1 MKIAVLNFS
10 GNVGKTT
17 IAKNLL
23 LPRLKETHF
32 IAIESVNHGNQD
44 DIKIKSKDFSL
55 LQDELLI
62 NDNIIVD
69 IGASN
74 IEETMKLMEQYKG
87 SHEDF
92 DYFVLPTVPDLK
104 QQLDTIATVI
114 KLLEIGI
121 KPNKIRLI
129 LNLVNDSERIQSD
142 FSHIFDFI
150 KETKIKEP
158 KLGIESSEVYPK
170 LTAMEK
176 TIDEILAMT
185 DLREKLKTAKD
196 ESEKRQ
202 IASLIGIQ
210 RLAMTAKENLDEVFS
225 DLSLK

>member
-1 MKIAVLNFS
+1 MKIAILNFS

-23 LPRLKETHF
+23 LPRLKDTHF
-32 IAIESVNHGNQD
+32 VAIESINHGNQD

-92 DYFVLPTVPDLK
+92 DYFVLPTVSDLK
-104 QQLDTIATVI
+104 QQLDTISTAI
-114 KLLEIGI
+114 KLLEIGV
-121 KPNKIRLI
+121 KPNKIRFV
-129 LNLVNDSERIQSD
+129 LNMVNDSERIKDDYSKVFA
-142 FSHIFDFI
+142 FSKDA
-150 KETKIKEP
+150 KIREP
-158 KLGIESSEVYPK
+158 KVGIDTSEVYPK
-170 LTAMEK
+170 LMSK
-176 TIDEILAMT
+176 TIDEILAMA

-202 IASLIGIQ
+202 IANLIGTQ

-225 DLSLK
+225 DLALK

>member
-23 LPRLKETHF
+23 LPRLKDTHF
-32 IAIESVNHGNQD
+32 VAIESINHGNQD
-44 DIKIKSKDFSL
+44 DIKIKSKDFSI

-92 DYFVLPTVPDLK
+92 DYFLLPTVADHK
-104 QQLDTIATVI
+104 QQLDTLSTAI
-114 KLLEIGI
+114 KLIEIGV
-121 KPNKIRLI
+121 KPNKIRFV
-129 LNLVNDSERIQSD
+129 LNIVNDSERLQSD
-142 FSHIFDFI
+142 FERILDFA
-150 KETKIKEP
+150 KKTKIKEP
-158 KLGIESSEVYPK
+158 KVGIESSEVYPK

-176 TIDEILAMT
+176 TIDEILAIQ
-185 DLREKLKTAKD
+185 DLREKLKSITNAD
-196 ESEKRQ
+196 EKRQ

>member
-23 LPRLKETHF
+23 LPRLKDTHF
-32 IAIESVNHGNQD
+32 VAIESINHGNQD

-74 IEETMKLMEQYKG
+74 IEETMRLMEQYKG

-92 DYFVLPTVPDLK
+92 DYFVLPTVSDLK
-104 QQLDTIATVI
+104 QQLDTIETAI
-114 KLLEIGI
+114 KLVEIGV
-121 KPNKIRLI
+121 KPNKIRFI
-129 LNLVNDSERIQSD
+129 LNMVNDSERIQND
-142 FSHIFDFI
+142 FARIFDFAKI
-150 KETKIKEP
+150 TKIKEP
-158 KLGIESSEVYPK
+158 KVGIDTSEVYPK
-170 LTAMEK
+170 LMSK

-202 IASLIGIQ
+202 IANLIGTQ

>member
-32 IAIESVNHGNQD
+32 VAIESINHGNQD

-74 IEETMKLMEQYKG
+74 IEETMRLMEQYKG

-92 DYFVLPTVPDLK
+92 DYFLLPTVTDTK
-104 QQLDTIATVI
+104 QQLDTLTTAM
-114 KLLEIGI
+114 KLIEIGV
-121 KPNKIRLI
+121 KPNKIRFI
-129 LNLVNDSERIQSD
+129 LNMVNDSERIQND
-142 FSHIFDFI
+142 FARIFDFA
-150 KETKIKEP
+150 KNTKIKEP
-158 KLGIESSEVYPK
+158 KVGIDTSEVYPK
-170 LTAMEK
+170 LMSK
-176 TIDEILAMT
+176 TIDDILAMT
-185 DLREKLKTAKD
+185 DLREKLKAAKD
-196 ESEKRQ
+196 ESEKRHF
-202 IASLIGIQ
+202 ASLIGIQ
-210 RLAMTAKENLDEVFS
+210 RLAMTAKENLDEVFN

>member
-32 IAIESVNHGNQD
+32 VAIESINHGNQD

-74 IEETMKLMEQYKG
+74 IEETMRLMEQYKG

-92 DYFVLPTVPDLK
+92 DYFVLPTVSDLK
-104 QQLDTIATVI
+104 QQLDTIETAI
-114 KLLEIGI
+114 KLVEIGV
-121 KPNKIRLI
+121 KPNKIRFI
-129 LNLVNDSERIQSD
+129 LNMVNDSERIQND
-142 FSHIFDFI
+142 FARIFDFAKI
-150 KETKIKEP
+150 TKIKEP
-158 KLGIESSEVYPK
+158 KVGIDTSEVYPK
-170 LTAMEK
+170 LMNK
-176 TIDEILAMT
+176 TIDELLAMT

-202 IASLIGIQ
+202 IANLIGTQ
-210 RLAMTAKENLDEVFS
+210 RLAMTAKENLDKVFS
-225 DLSLK
+225 DLALK

>member
-1 MKIAVLNFS
+1 M
-10 GNVGKTT
+10 
-17 IAKNLL
+17 
-23 LPRLKETHF
+23 
-32 IAIESVNHGNQD
+32 
-44 DIKIKSKDFSL
+44 

-74 IEETMKLMEQYKG
+74 IEETMRLMEQYKG

-92 DYFVLPTVPDLK
+92 DYFVLPTVSDLK
-104 QQLDTIATVI
+104 QQLDTIETAI
-114 KLLEIGI
+114 KLVEIGV
-121 KPNKIRLI
+121 KPNKIRFI
-129 LNLVNDSERIQSD
+129 LNMVNDSERIQND
-142 FSHIFDFI
+142 FARIFDFAKI
-150 KETKIKEP
+150 TKIKEP
-158 KLGIESSEVYPK
+158 KVGIDTSEVYPK
-170 LTAMEK
+170 LMSK

-202 IASLIGIQ
+202 IANLIGTQ

>member
-23 LPRLKETHF
+23 LPRLKDTHF
-32 IAIESVNHGNQD
+32 VAIESINHGNQD

-74 IEETMKLMEQYKG
+74 IEETMRLMEQYKG

-92 DYFVLPTVPDLK
+92 DYFLLPTVSDLK
-104 QQLDTIATVI
+104 QQLDTIETAI
-114 KLLEIGI
+114 KLVEIGV
-121 KPNKIRLI
+121 KPNKIRFI
-129 LNLVNDSERIQSD
+129 LNMVNDSERIQND
-142 FSHIFDFI
+142 FARIFDFAKI
-150 KETKIKEP
+150 TKIKEP
-158 KLGIESSEVYPK
+158 KVGIDTSEVYPK
-170 LTAMEK
+170 LMNK
-176 TIDEILAMT
+176 TIDELLAMT

-202 IASLIGIQ
+202 IANLIGTQ
-210 RLAMTAKENLDEVFS
+210 RLAMTAKENLDKVFS
-225 DLSLK
+225 DLALK